1 MIEFMD
7 EDDLMADV
15 DDVDVDSSP
24 PEEVMEIIRSK
35 TGWQDLDPTRIQIPA
50 LSLQHIHQYFIKNR
64 LCKEHVTATKPFEK
78 GYRIFS
84 AQKVELERSSSLIYL
99 RLLYCSCCCTTYS
112 T

>member
-7 EDDLMADV
+7 EEDLMADV

-50 LSLQHIHQYFIKNR
+50 LSLQHI
-64 LCKEHVTATKPFEK
+64 P
-78 GYRIFS
+78 
-84 AQKVELERSSSLIYL
+84 
-99 RLLYCSCCCTTYS
+99 
-112 T
+112 